1 MEEPGRLHI
10 NPQSRWENPSL
21 QNAISLPLVLG
32 GSLLEPAAK
41 PGRMMKHCLL
51 PPLLTVL
58 QGAPGLCQHFLL
70 LGMCLNFPPASILTV
85 SPGTVVPFDSAHPSQ
100 QCLMWTQPICLRI
113 LPTSLVKSWC
123 SAACPACPLLADP
136 LSCTPISVH
145 WREMSSFQ
153 PVFFSTP
160 PVPCPGFTVPSF
172 GTKFHHPTVGSF
184 LFWIFFFSQAVGM
197 RKPMNQ
203 PYYGFMCIPCFP
215 NGHPEQP
222 LSICCYSAL
231 LPPNMCQPPLPSR
244 LVPEPAPILPK
255 KQKTSLKKGKAAER
269 KPSAYTTTD
278 TLLQLLSLIFLW

>member
-1 MEEPGRLHI
+1 
-10 NPQSRWENPSL
+10 
-21 QNAISLPLVLG
+21 
-32 GSLLEPAAK
+32 
-41 PGRMMKHCLL
+41 
-51 PPLLTVL
+51 
-58 QGAPGLCQHFLL
+58 
-70 LGMCLNFPPASILTV
+70 
-85 SPGTVVPFDSAHPSQ
+85 
-100 QCLMWTQPICLRI
+100 
-113 LPTSLVKSWC
+113 
-123 SAACPACPLLADP
+123 
-136 LSCTPISVH
+136 
-145 WREMSSFQ
+145 
-153 PVFFSTP
+153 
-160 PVPCPGFTVPSF
+160 
-172 GTKFHHPTVGSF
+172 
-184 LFWIFFFSQAVGM
+184 M